1 MQGITEAIKYLYQQ
15 FILRDVVAY
24 VAPGAILAGC
34 VLWVVF
40 GTDKAAR
47 ILLGIPAIAYLPI
60 YGIVFITGLGLQNLG
75 EMLHM
80 LRFHNRR
87 DESHKRLGKL
97 YLYKDFIVQFRMRP
111 GKDRSHPD
119 DREHFRVLQKFHQ
132 ATSAQGDMDK
142 GDGYGA
148 WLERT
153 RERITVK
160 KYASGNI
167 AIAILVSMVLLLV
180 TNRRPDWRLQSIVAV
195 GAILIVSLL
204 RAHWYQLNLQVIWE
218 DEALKHY
225 EHDNTG
231 STPAP
236 RQSMSDQKVE

>member
-40 GTDKAAR
+40 GTDKAVR
-47 ILLGIPAIAYLPI
+47 IVLGIPAITYLPI
-60 YGIVFITGLGLQNLG
+60 YGLVFITGLGLENLG
-75 EMLHM
+75 EMLRI

-87 DESHKRLGKL
+87 DEFKGSSR
-97 YLYKDFIVQFRMRP
+97 
-111 GKDRSHPD
+111 PD
-119 DREHFRVLQKFHQ
+119 DKEHFRVLQSFHR
-132 ATSAQGDMDK
+132 ATSAQGDTGK
-142 GDGYGA
+142 GDGYSA

-167 AIAILVSMVLLLV
+167 AMAIMVSMVLLLV
-180 TNRRPDWRLQSIVAV
+180 TNRRPDWRLQATVAV

-204 RAHWYQLNLQVIWE
+204 RAHWHQLSLQVIWE
-218 DEALKHY
+218 DEALKPHD
-225 EHDNTG
+225 EQDNTC
-231 STPAP
+231 STRPAP
-236 RQSMSDQKVE
+236 RQNMNDQKVE

>member
-40 GTDKAAR
+40 GTDKAVG

-60 YGIVFITGLGLQNLG
+60 YGIVFITGLGLENLG
-75 EMLHM
+75 EMLHV

-87 DESHKRLGKL
+87 DESHKRL
-97 YLYKDFIVQFRMRP
+97 
-111 GKDRSHPD
+111 KDRRRPD
-119 DREHFRVLQKFHQ
+119 DREHFRVLQKFHRV
-132 ATSAQGDMDK
+132 TSAQGDTDK
-142 GDGYGA
+142 DDGYSA

-180 TNRRPDWRLQSIVAV
+180 TNRRPDWRPQAIIAV

-204 RAHWYQLNLQVIWE
+204 RAHWYQLNLQVLWE
-218 DEALKHY
+218 DEALKPY
-225 EHDNTG
+225 DQGNTG
-231 STPAP
+231 STWPAP
-236 RQSMSDQKVE
+236 RQTMSDQKVE

>member
-34 VLWVVF
+34 VLCVLF
-40 GTDKAAR
+40 GTDKAGR
-47 ILLGIPAIAYLPI
+47 IILGIPAIVYLPV
-60 YGIVFITGLGLQNLG
+60 YGIVFITGLGLENLG
-75 EMLHM
+75 EMLRV

-87 DESHKRLGKL
+87 DESHKRPEG
-97 YLYKDFIVQFRMRP
+97 RR
-111 GKDRSHPD
+111 RRD
-119 DREHFRVLQKFHQ
+119 DREHFHVLQEFHR
-132 ATSAQGDMDK
+132 ATSAQGVTDK
-142 GDGYGA
+142 DDAYGA

-167 AIAILVSMVLLLV
+167 AMAILVSMVLLLV
-180 TNRRPDWRLQSIVAV
+180 TNRRPDWTLQAIVAV

-218 DEALKHY
+218 DEALEHY
-225 EHDNTG
+225 EQDNTG
-231 STPAP
+231 STERHRAKHEKG
-236 RQSMSDQKVE
+236 S

>member
-34 VLWVVF
+34 VFCVVF
-40 GTDKAAR
+40 GTDKAVR

-60 YGIVFITGLGLQNLG
+60 YGIVFITGLGLENLG
-75 EMLHM
+75 EMLRM
-80 LRFHNRR
+80 LRFHNRG
-87 DESHKRLGKL
+87 DESHKR
-97 YLYKDFIVQFRMRP
+97 R
-111 GKDRSHPD
+111 KDRSRAD
-119 DREHFRVLQKFHQ
+119 DREHFRVLQKFHR
-132 ATSAQGDMDK
+132 ATSAQGDRDK
-142 GDGYGA
+142 DDGYGA

-180 TNRRPDWRLQSIVAV
+180 TNRRPDWRLQAIVAV
-195 GAILIVSLL
+195 LAILIVSLL

-225 EHDNTG
+225 EHNNTS
-231 STPAP
+231 STLVPPA
-236 RQSMSDQKVE
+236 KHE